1 MIYIKIG
8 MIPVII
14 KGKLM
19 IVNFIIL
26 LLENNKI
33 VLEMP

>member
-26 LLENNKI
+26 LLNNNRV
-33 VLEMP
+33 VLRIL